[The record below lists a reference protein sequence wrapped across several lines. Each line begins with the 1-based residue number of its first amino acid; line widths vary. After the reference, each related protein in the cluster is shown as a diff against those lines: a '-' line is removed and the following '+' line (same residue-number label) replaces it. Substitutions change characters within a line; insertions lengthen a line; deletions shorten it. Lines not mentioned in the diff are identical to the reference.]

1 MAGDVEQVSLV
12 HLLAPAQP
20 GSTHAAR
27 SRLWAKERSTISA
40 RSLKASLATPDNSR
54 VRLLVTARRAA
65 SSPYQRAKPFCLGS
79 EIRVFQGP
87 SSSAVKTDRE
97 W

>member
-1 MAGDVEQVSLV
+1 M
-12 HLLAPAQP
+12 PP
-20 GSTHAAR
+20 R

-65 SSPYQRAKPFCLGS
+65 SSPRQRAKPFCLGS
-79 EIRVFQGP
+79 AIRVFHGP
-87 SSSAVKTDRE
+87 LSKAFKTARE
-97 W
+97 

>member
-20 GSTHAAR
+20 GSSHAAR
-27 SRLWAKERSTISA
+27 SRLWAKERSTIWA

-54 VRLLVTARRAA
+54 VRLLGVDQGDKSIGQVLRCHTSQTVVGRQLLGKRR
-65 SSPYQRAKPFCLGS
+65 
-79 EIRVFQGP
+79 V
-87 SSSAVKTDRE
+87 
-97 W
+97 